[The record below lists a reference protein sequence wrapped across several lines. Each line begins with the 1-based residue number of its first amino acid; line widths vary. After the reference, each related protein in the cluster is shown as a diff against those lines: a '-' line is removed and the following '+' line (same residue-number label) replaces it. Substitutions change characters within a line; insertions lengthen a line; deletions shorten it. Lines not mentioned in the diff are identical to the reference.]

1 MNSILTEE
9 KNNVLVVTLNRPEK
23 LNCFNRE
30 MALQLHEAL
39 DKANSIIVFPSP
51 FPLWLG
57 KEYIFLSSQVTSST
71 LRKPC

>member
-30 MALQLHEAL
+30 MALQLITVL
-39 DKANSIIVFPSP
+39 DKAENTNTKPS
-51 FPLWLG
+51 
-57 KEYIFLSSQVTSST
+57 
-71 LRKPC
+71 